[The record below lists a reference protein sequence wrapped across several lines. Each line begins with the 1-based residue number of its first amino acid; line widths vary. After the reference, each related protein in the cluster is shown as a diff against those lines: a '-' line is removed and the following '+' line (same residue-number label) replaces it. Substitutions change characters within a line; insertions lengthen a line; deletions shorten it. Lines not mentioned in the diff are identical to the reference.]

1 MRLSEALTAMTKADH
16 IPDKVLAQL
25 QVAEQLAKF
34 DTSRG
39 FEVLGSALVTM
50 KRLQAACEVR
60 QKSFISND

>member
-1 MRLSEALTAMTKADH
+1 MRLSEALTAMTKADD

-34 DTSRG
+34 DTIRG
-39 FEVLGSALVTM
+39 FEALGSALVTM

-60 QKSFISND
+60 QKSFRSND